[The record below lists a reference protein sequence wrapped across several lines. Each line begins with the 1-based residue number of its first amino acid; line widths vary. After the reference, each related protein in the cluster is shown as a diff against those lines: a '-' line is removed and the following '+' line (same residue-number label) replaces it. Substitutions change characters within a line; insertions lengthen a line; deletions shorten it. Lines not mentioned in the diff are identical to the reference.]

1 MWHWG
6 GRQEWVHGYF
16 FCRVHRFSQW
26 QLCLPNFFDFTHGSS
41 LKRLLDPEPDVIL
54 SGDDE
59 QGAEYD
65 EGEAQA
71 VLDQEEVEVIVL
83 GVGEEETDVIVRNV
97 EANETGQKKERPKR

>member
-1 MWHWG
+1 M
-6 GRQEWVHGYF
+6 
-16 FCRVHRFSQW
+16 
-26 QLCLPNFFDFTHGSS
+26 
-41 LKRLLDPEPDVIL
+41 

-83 GVGEEETDVIVRNV
+83 GVGEEEADVIVRNV

>member
-1 MWHWG
+1 MNSDFLALW
-6 GRQEWVHGYF
+6 
-16 FCRVHRFSQW
+16 C
-26 QLCLPNFFDFTHGSS
+26 NFFFYFTHYSS
-41 LKRLLDPEPDVIL
+41 LKRLLDPDPDVIL

-71 VLDQEEVEVIVL
+71 VLDQEEVKVIVL
-83 GVGEEETDVIVRNV
+83 GVGEEEADVIVRNV

>member
-1 MWHWG
+1 M
-6 GRQEWVHGYF
+6 
-16 FCRVHRFSQW
+16 
-26 QLCLPNFFDFTHGSS
+26 
-41 LKRLLDPEPDVIL
+41 

-83 GVGEEETDVIVRNV
+83 GVSEDEADVIVRNV
-97 EANETGQKKERPKR
+97 EANETGKKKERPKR